1 MFQIDLKNRK
11 PIYEQLVEK
20 FKELIINDVLK
31 ADEKIPS
38 VRDLAKQ
45 LTINPN
51 TIQKAYR
58 ELERQGYIYSVR
70 GRGSFVSKKIEKVDK
85 EKVEKLKN
93 EIIKNLSELIY
104 LGFEKKELIKLLEE
118 TYDRVKG
125 GENKWLE

>member
-1 MFQIDLKNRK
+1 MIQIDLKSRK

-20 FKELIINDVLK
+20 FKQLIINDVLK

-38 VRDLAKQ
+38 VRELAKE

-70 GRGSFVSKKIEKVDK
+70 GRGSFVSKEIEKVDEK
-85 EKVEKLKN
+85 KVERLKS

-104 LGFEKKELIKLLEE
+104 LGLKKKELIDLLEE
-118 TYDRVKG
+118 IYDKVKG
-125 GENKWLE
+125 GNADD